1 MDPKVERSG
10 VRVHDL
16 RAQEELALAV
26 RGILDEG
33 KILAY
38 NVKDAKS
45 GSMLHIKNALIT
57 AKGPYPQPML
67 IDQLNYLRSMIDRAD
82 QRPGKDAYIRYDEL
96 KDQLKALQKSYVTI
110 EDE

>member
-26 RGILDEG
+26 RGILDES

-38 NVKDAKS
+38 NVKDA
-45 GSMLHIKNALIT
+45 N
-57 AKGPYPQPML
+57 Q
-67 IDQLNYLRSMIDRAD
+67 DQCFI
-82 QRPGKDAYIRYDEL
+82 L
-96 KDQLKALQKSYVTI
+96 KMH
-110 EDE
+110 